1 MFLYCVFYGPS
12 PFSFCPLVGRC
23 WNFTLFSQIDVADKK
38 YKTTQ
43 KFLDDQANER
53 EQERDEAQ
61 KKIDM
66 LYGQL
71 RERDKDKVN
80 CERVTSEVSEM
91 IFVLRLDVHNMH
103 PAHFVYNKHVLL

>member
-1 MFLYCVFYGPS
+1 M
-12 PFSFCPLVGRC
+12 
-23 WNFTLFSQIDVADKK
+23 ADKK
-38 YKTTQ
+38 CKATE

-71 RERDKDKVN
+71 RERDKDKAN
-80 CERVTSEVSEM
+80 CERVTSEVS
-91 IFVLRLDVHNMH
+91 
-103 PAHFVYNKHVLL
+103 

>member
-1 MFLYCVFYGPS
+1 M
-12 PFSFCPLVGRC
+12 
-23 WNFTLFSQIDVADKK
+23 ADKK
-38 YKTTQ
+38 CKATE

-71 RERDKDKVN
+71 RERDKDKAN
-80 CERVTSEVSEM
+80 CERVTSEVSK
-91 IFVLRLDVHNMH
+91 IGIRITFCCTINAFFLS
-103 PAHFVYNKHVLL
+103 